1 MKSQVLSKY
10 VQQMKTIRL
19 RIVGIENTYEINVTL
34 FIKKQSS
41 QRFQP
46 KSTRISNSIINLSTD

>member
-19 RIVGIENTYEINVTL
+19 RIVRIENTYEINVTL
-34 FIKKQSS
+34 FKKNKVAKD
-41 QRFQP
+41 F
-46 KSTRISNSIINLSTD
+46 NLNLLEFPIR